1 MGAARLTELY
11 RQSSATHL
19 HRAPIERL
27 AKLAGHVAALGAHLG
42 KSVQTYNAVVGCM
55 ESRVLPQSRRVIELQ
70 GEETSIPELETVDL
84 TLRQVTS
91 TSTELDDDSPTA
103 A

>member
-1 MGAARLTELY
+1 MGR
-11 RQSSATHL
+11 
-19 HRAPIERL
+19 
-27 AKLAGHVAALGAHLG
+27 
-42 KSVQTYNAVVGCM
+42 VG
-55 ESRVLPQSRRVIELQ
+55 ELQ

-91 TSTELDDDSPTA
+91 ASTDLDDDSPTA